1 MRCIVQIVCLAIGLL
16 HVSTAMGLADHP
28 KPWSQADAYY
38 DAEDMAAAS
47 HHVQRHHGGTTGYLI
62 AADRLEYQV
71 ADDVDTFLWDLQ
83 GWYGG
88 DVNKLLVKSEG
99 DYSFSENAV
108 EEAEVQALWSRAVSP
123 FFNIQAGVRGDFEPD
138 DRIHGVFGVWGTLP
152 YGFEVDS
159 SAFVSGQGDVT
170 ARIEVEYEVKVTQR
184 VGLEPRL
191 EVELSA
197 QDIPELDVGAGVAGF
212 DLGVRVHYELRP
224 EIAPYIGV
232 EWQAS
237 FGDTADIART
247 KGEDPR
253 QTVFVVGISVW
264 F

>member
-1 MRCIVQIVCLAIGLL
+1 MIVRALFFIG
-16 HVSTAMGLADHP
+16 VIATIFFGTVGGTRAEDN
-28 KPWSQADAYY
+28 KPWSQADSYHDPDEMDKAR
-38 DAEDMAAAS
+38 

-197 QDIPELDVGAGVAGF
+197 QDI
-212 DLGVRVHYELRP
+212 
-224 EIAPYIGV
+224 
-232 EWQAS
+232 QS
-237 FGDTADIART
+237 
-247 KGEDPR
+247 
-253 QTVFVVGISVW
+253 
-264 F
+264 